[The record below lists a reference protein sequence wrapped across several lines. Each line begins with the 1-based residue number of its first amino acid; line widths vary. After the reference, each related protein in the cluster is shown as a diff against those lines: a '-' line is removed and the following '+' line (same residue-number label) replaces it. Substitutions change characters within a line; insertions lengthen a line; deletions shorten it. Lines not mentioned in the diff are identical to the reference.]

1 MKKYKLTRNPG
12 LKIIAFV
19 FAVLL
24 WLIVANVDDPVAR
37 RTYSDIPVVFAN
49 DDIIS
54 QEGNVYQVLD
64 EQSVSVVVSARGSV
78 LQDIHSDDIV
88 ATADIKEMDTDTGLV
103 PIQVTINNLSA
114 GNDYQSAEALP
125 RNIRIQVEKTGKK
138 VLSLSVDHTGEP
150 RDGYVLGDKNDR

>member
-54 QEGNVYQVLD
+54 QE
-64 EQSVSVVVSARGSV
+64 
-78 LQDIHSDDIV
+78 
-88 ATADIKEMDTDTGLV
+88 
-103 PIQVTINNLSA
+103 
-114 GNDYQSAEALP
+114 
-125 RNIRIQVEKTGKK
+125 
-138 VLSLSVDHTGEP
+138 
-150 RDGYVLGDKNDR
+150 

>member
-64 EQSVSVVVSARGSV
+64 EQSVSVVVSAR
-78 LQDIHSDDIV
+78 HS
-88 ATADIKEMDTDTGLV
+88 
-103 PIQVTINNLSA
+103 P
-114 GNDYQSAEALP
+114 
-125 RNIRIQVEKTGKK
+125 
-138 VLSLSVDHTGEP
+138 
-150 RDGYVLGDKNDR
+150 